1 MWRIFFPFVSYSLV
15 QSDAGRARRVLR
27 PPPSENTVSMKV
39 KKTPVS
45 RVCRCSRTTTTT
57 ETTRRPRLMAA
68 WINLCLSLSL
78 FLIVCCL
85 FLLLSFKT
93 GPFYIGHYS
102 SDSPT
107 HIKMYPTIY
116 YTETMST
123 RKRRPVMS
131 LDIMSCCVFSCC
143 WLWNERVI
151 VARHI
156 RIVSLRN
163 TKGRRKTPPPLPKK
177 KG

>member
-68 WINLCLSLSL
+68 WINLCLSLSFSFSSFVVYFFGSRSRLAL
-78 FLIVCCL
+78 FILAIIPLIPLHILRCIPPYTTQKQCQPEREDPSCLLILWAAVC
-85 FLLLSFKT
+85 
-93 GPFYIGHYS
+93 
-102 SDSPT
+102 SPAVD
-107 HIKMYPTIY
+107 Y
-116 YTETMST
+116 ET
-123 RKRRPVMS
+123 RGWLS
-131 LDIMSCCVFSCC
+131 LDISV
-143 WLWNERVI
+143 
-151 VARHI
+151 
-156 RIVSLRN
+156 
-163 TKGRRKTPPPLPKK
+163 
-177 KG
+177 